1 MGGFPW
7 RRKIMSEHQR
17 VEGKPNWKGKSQGP
31 HQTLKPW
38 KLEAKGP
45 LPQQVKPTQNLK
57 PYLNEPKEPPPQQ
70 STTI

>member
-17 VEGKPNWKGKSQGP
+17 VEGKPNWNGESGTPPNPEALEVGGERATSPTGKANP
-31 HQTLKPW
+31 
-38 KLEAKGP
+38 
-45 LPQQVKPTQNLK
+45 K